1 VGEDS
6 LMLSISDGLTTRR
19 LPTFVEANFDVVVAR

>member
-1 VGEDS
+1 VGEAS

-19 LPTFVEANFDVVVAR
+19 SPKLVEANFDVVVAR